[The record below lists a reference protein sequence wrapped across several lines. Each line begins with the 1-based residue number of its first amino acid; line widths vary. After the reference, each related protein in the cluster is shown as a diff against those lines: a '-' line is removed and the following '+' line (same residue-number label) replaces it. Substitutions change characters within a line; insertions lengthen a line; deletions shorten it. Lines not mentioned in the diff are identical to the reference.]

1 MKTRPSLVLRL
12 AAVVLACG
20 PIVLAVGALV
30 SAHAAVPAATST
42 SATIDAQAVLAES
55 DAIRNPSRPFTLTV
69 SLTEYTQ
76 GKQTDANSLQVW
88 SRAEAGSGQ
97 FRSLIRMVAPARDAN
112 KLMLKTGNDLWF
124 HDPASQASIRIS
136 PQQRLLGQAAN
147 GDVVTVNFAQGYKAM
162 FEAEEDVQDGDRQT
176 RHAVKLSLE
185 AVVPDVTYAAADMWL
200 DAASHQPVKAK
211 FYSETHRL
219 LKTAFYRRY
228 EEQLGAVRPTEIVI
242 IDGVN
247 PNLVT
252 VMRYADFAARDV
264 PESWFQRDIL
274 ARFQPE

>member
-1 MKTRPSLVLRL
+1 MKTPAHSALRL
-12 AAVVLACG
+12 AALVLACG
-20 PIVLAVGALV
+20 PLACCVGAL
-30 SAHAAVPAATST
+30 AAVPAVAAAATT
-42 SATIDAQAVLAES
+42 PATLDAQALLAES
-55 DAIRNPSRPFTLTV
+55 DAIRNPSRPFSLVV

-76 GKQTDANSLQVW
+76 GKQTDGNSLQVW
-88 SRAEAGSGQ
+88 SRAESGSGQ

-147 GDVVTVNFAQGYKAM
+147 GDVVTVNFAQGYKAK
-162 FEAEEDVQDGDRQT
+162 FEAEEDVQDGDRQP

-200 DAASHQPVKAK
+200 DAASHRPIKAK

-228 EEQLGAVRPTEIVI
+228 EEQLGGVRPTEIVI

-247 PNLVT
+247 ANLVT
-252 VMRYADFAARDV
+252 VMRYSDFTARDV

-274 ARFQPE
+274 ARFQPD

>member
-1 MKTRPSLVLRL
+1 MKTPAHTALHI
-12 AAVVLACG
+12 AAVVLAG
-20 PIVLAVGALV
+20 GAIAL
-30 SAHAAVPAATST
+30 SIAAFAPAAAAVPAT
-42 SATIDAQAVLAES
+42 SAPATVDAQALLAES
-55 DAIRNPSRPFTLTV
+55 DAIRNPSHPFSLVV

-76 GKQTDANSLQVW
+76 GKQTDGNSLQVW

-147 GDVVTVNFAQGYKAM
+147 GDVVTVNFAQGYKAT
-162 FEAEEDVQDGDRQT
+162 FEAEEDVQDGDRQP
-176 RHAVKLSLE
+176 RHAVKLALE

-200 DAASHQPVKAK
+200 DAASHRPIKAK

-228 EEQLGAVRPTEIVI
+228 EEQLGGVRPTEVVI

-252 VMRYADFAARDV
+252 VMRYADFTARDV

-274 ARFQPE
+274 ARFQPD